1 MLKIMQKL
9 YRIKWGDW
17 MINLIICDDNKDFL
31 ESATLYIEYYLS
43 VLNVDIK
50 VHQFSCSE
58 AFIKVFN
65 EVPYFFDIVIL
76 DIDMP
81 GKDGI
86 EVARLI
92 REINQELLI
101 VFLTGITTR
110 VFESFKVGA
119 FRYVRKSH
127 FKEEI
132 EECIQSALKK
142 MRAQTECY
150 IIKTEEGWIK
160 LLVKDIMYFLCVNR
174 HVEVHT
180 IQACYKT
187 TIRRM
192 KDVEEQFENKN
203 FTKIHRGCMVNL
215 GYIKTIEEQK
225 VILDNNELLVMSR
238 YRMQQVFSAYKNHIR
253 QGE

>member
-1 MLKIMQKL
+1 MLKIVQKL
-9 YRIKWGDW
+9 YKIKWGDK
-17 MINLIICDDNKDFL
+17 MLNLVICDDNKDFL

-43 VLNVDIK
+43 VLNIDAKI
-50 VHQFSCSE
+50 HQFTCSE

-65 EVPYFFDIVIL
+65 EVPYFFDLVIL

-86 EVARLI
+86 EVAKLMRMV
-92 REINQELLI
+92 NQDLLI
-101 VFLTGITTR
+101 VFLTGMMTR

-119 FRYVRKSH
+119 FRYIRKSH

-142 MRAQTECY
+142 MKTQIECY
-150 IIKTEEGWIK
+150 TIKTEEGWVK

-180 IQACYKT
+180 IQACHKT
-187 TIRRM
+187 KIRRM
-192 KDVEEQFENKN
+192 IDIEEQFKN
-203 FTKIHRGCMVNL
+203 SGFTKIHRGCLVNL
-215 GYIKTIEEQK
+215 AYIKAIEEQK
-225 VILDNNELLVMSR
+225 IVLDNNELLVMSR
-238 YRMQQVFSAYKNHIR
+238 YRMQQVFSVYKDHIR

>member
-1 MLKIMQKL
+1 MLKIVQKL
-9 YRIKWGDW
+9 YKIKWGDK
-17 MINLIICDDNKDFL
+17 MLNLVICDDNKDFL
-31 ESATLYIEYYLS
+31 ESARLYIEYYLS
-43 VLNVDIK
+43 VLNIDAKI
-50 VHQFSCSE
+50 HQFTCSE

-65 EVPYFFDIVIL
+65 EVPYFFDLVIL

-86 EVARLI
+86 EVAQVI
-92 REINQELLI
+92 RGVNQDLLI
-101 VFLTGITTR
+101 VFLTGMMTR
-110 VFESFKVGA
+110 VFESFEVGA
-119 FRYVRKSH
+119 FRYIRKSY

-142 MRAQTECY
+142 MKTQIECY
-150 IIKTEEGWIK
+150 TIKTEEGWVK

-180 IQACYKT
+180 IQTRHKT

-192 KDVEEQFENKN
+192 KDVEEQFKN
-203 FTKIHRGCMVNL
+203 SSFTKIHRGCIVNL
-215 GYIKTIEEQK
+215 DYIKAIEEQK
-225 VILDNNELLVMSR
+225 IILDNNELLIMSR
-238 YRMQQVFSAYKNHIR
+238 YRMQQVFSAYKDYIR